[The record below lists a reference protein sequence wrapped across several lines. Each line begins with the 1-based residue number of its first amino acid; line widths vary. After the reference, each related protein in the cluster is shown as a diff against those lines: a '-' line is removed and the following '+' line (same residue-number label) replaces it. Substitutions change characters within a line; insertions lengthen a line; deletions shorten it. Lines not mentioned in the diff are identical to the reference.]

1 MSKKREPLLSYHQI
15 DLDAQEYAAEQNDC
29 YANDYDGY
37 WIGGKS
43 VQEVYEAARA
53 KDAELIQKLV
63 DALDWYVKEDDVME
77 GGEWDEMNAPWI
89 EGRNEAEKV
98 LAAADAEGFKPTDQ

>member
-1 MSKKREPLLSYHQI
+1 MSDPLNPYPGNLRRHIVDNS
-15 DLDAQEYAAEQNDC
+15 DLQVLILRTNDMEGLEHVR
-29 YANDYDGY
+29 D
-37 WIGGKS
+37 I
-43 VQEVYEAARA
+43 YEAARA

-98 LAAADAEGFKPTDQ
+98 LAAADARGFKPTEQ

>member
-1 MSKKREPLLSYHQI
+1 
-15 DLDAQEYAAEQNDC
+15 
-29 YANDYDGY
+29 
-37 WIGGKS
+37 
-43 VQEVYEAARA
+43 
-53 KDAELIQKLV
+53 LIQRLV

>member
-1 MSKKREPLLSYHQI
+1 MNKKREPLLSGDVI
-15 DLDAQEYAAEQNDC
+15 PVKLRSPEEVDAMHE
-29 YANDYDGY
+29 
-37 WIGGKS
+37 K
-43 VQEVYEAARA
+43 ARA

-98 LAAADAEGFKPTDQ
+98 LAAAEAEGFKPTDQ